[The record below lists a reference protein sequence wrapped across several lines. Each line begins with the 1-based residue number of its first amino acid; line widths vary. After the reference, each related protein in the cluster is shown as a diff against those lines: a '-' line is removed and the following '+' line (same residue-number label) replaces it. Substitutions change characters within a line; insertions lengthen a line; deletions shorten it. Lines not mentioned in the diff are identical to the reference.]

1 MEPDDL
7 QEVVK
12 LSPVLRELDSSSQ
25 PLQQSEIRR
34 RLDRSKSTTHRRVK
48 RLEEMGLVF
57 KNGDGDGYVLTDL
70 GEAVAEMTVEYVSEV
85 RTAREYEEFLETLN
99 ETELRLADISDGKV
113 TRAIP
118 ENPVAPMV
126 RLAEVT
132 SEASDVRALTNSVA
146 PESFKVGRE
155 KMRRGEQ
162 EVEMVID
169 ERVMETVHGS
179 DWFAEEVRH
188 DVRSGNLRLWIH
200 ENDIPYQM
208 GILDDRLCLGAE
220 DEDRMPVALL
230 ETENEDAVDWAEST
244 FEEYRERSRRLEA
257 SDV

>member
-34 RLDRSKSTTHRRVK
+34 RLNRSKSTTHRRVK
-48 RLEEMGLVF
+48 KLDEMDFVS
-57 KNGDGDGYVLTDL
+57 KNGDGYVLTGL
-70 GEAVAEMTVEYVSEV
+70 GEAVAERTAEYVSEV

-146 PESFKVGRE
+146 PEIFKVGRE

-179 DWFAEEVRH
+179 DWFGEEVRH

-230 ETENEDAVDWAEST
+230 ETENQDAVEWAERT
-244 FEEYRERSRRLEA
+244 FEEYRERSGRLMK
-257 SDV
+257 SDI